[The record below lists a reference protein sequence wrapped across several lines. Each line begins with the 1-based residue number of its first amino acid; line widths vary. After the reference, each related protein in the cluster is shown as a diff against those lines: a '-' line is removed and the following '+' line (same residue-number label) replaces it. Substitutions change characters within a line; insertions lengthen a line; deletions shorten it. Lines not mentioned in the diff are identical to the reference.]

1 MYVAVVPNR
10 GSPPAIL
17 LRESYR
23 EAGKTK
29 NRTLA
34 NLSRWPAE
42 RIEQLR
48 AVLRGAKLLPAAEA
62 VEIVRALPHGHV
74 LAALDTARHIALDTV
89 LPRRAP
95 QRRRD
100 LALAL
105 IVARLLE
112 PAAKLATARMLD
124 PATASHSLG
133 EMLGLGKVA
142 AKEVYAA
149 LDWLGREQP
158 FIEATLAR
166 RHLKEGALLL
176 YDVTSTYLEGRC
188 CELAQHGYSRDHRGD
203 RPQIVIGLMCAA
215 DGCPV
220 AVEVFEGNT
229 ADPVTLA
236 AQIDKLRQR
245 FKLQRV
251 VMVGDRGV
259 LTSARIEQTLRPAG
273 LDWITALRAPAI
285 KQLAAAGGPLQPS
298 LFDDRDMAEI
308 TSLDYPGERLVVCKN
323 PLLAEERARK
333 RAELLAATEK
343 ELARIAARVQR
354 ARSPLHGAAAIGQA
368 VGAVLGRR
376 HMAKHF
382 HIGITDDTFSFAQ
395 DPLSIAAEA
404 ALDGIYV
411 VRTNL
416 PAEHS
421 DKVLA
426 VLHPPSA
433 AHARIMEKAGCEA
446 LFVSTGGVVGAYTGL
461 ADVGTA
467 TMTECVTI
475 AGWIADS
482 ISIPVIMDGD
492 TGHGGIMAVRRMVR
506 ECIRAG
512 IAGIR
517 IDDQPIESK
526 RKTQSAGVEVVP
538 LDQAI
543 ARYRAA
549 VDMKN
554 ELDPNFVVMAQ
565 CYARDASDGTLED
578 TIARLLAYRDEA
590 GVDWVQFES
599 PHSVDEIRAA
609 RAAVTW
615 PFSFMK
621 GKLGRYLDLD
631 EHLALGVTIAWY
643 PGFTHHVTW
652 AVLWDF
658 MTAFQ
663 SGGVKAWDAFVESRR
678 DRPYPLPE
686 VPDDGEGSEKQRVL
700 EKRYFSSG
708 DRRR

>member
-23 EAGKTK
+23 QAGKTK

-48 AVLRGAKLLPAAEA
+48 AVLRGDKLLPAAEA

-74 LAALDTARHIALDTV
+74 LAALGTARRLALDAV

-124 PATASHSLG
+124 SATASHSLG

-158 FIEATLAR
+158 FIEAQLAR

-188 CELAQHGYSRDHRGD
+188 CELAQHGYSRDHRSD

-215 DGCPV
+215 KPALAKAGGCPV

-229 ADPVTLA
+229 ADPVTLS
-236 AQIDKLRQR
+236 AQIDKLKQR
-245 FKLQRV
+245 FQLQRV
-251 VMVGDRGV
+251 VMVGDRGL

-285 KQLAAAGGPLQPS
+285 KQLAVAGGPLQPS
-298 LFDDRDMAEI
+298 LFTPAPAKAGDRDMAEI
-308 TSLDYPGERLVVCKN
+308 TSPDYPGERLVVCKN

-333 RAELLAATEK
+333 RAELLAVTEN

-354 ARSPLHGAAAIGQA
+354 ARSPLRGAAAIGQA
-368 VGAVLGRR
+368 VGAVLGQR

-382 HIGITDDTFSFAQ
+382 QIRITDDTFSFAQ
-395 DPLSIAAEA
+395 TPLSIAAEA

-411 VRTNL
+411 IRTNL
-416 PAEHS
+416 PA
-421 DKVLA
+421 
-426 VLHPPSA
+426 
-433 AHARIMEKAGCEA
+433 
-446 LFVSTGGVVGAYTGL
+446 
-461 ADVGTA
+461 
-467 TMTECVTI
+467 
-475 AGWIADS
+475 
-482 ISIPVIMDGD
+482 
-492 TGHGGIMAVRRMVR
+492 
-506 ECIRAG
+506 
-512 IAGIR
+512 
-517 IDDQPIESK
+517 
-526 RKTQSAGVEVVP
+526 TQSDAAATVRAYKSLSGVEHAFRSLKTVDLELRP
-538 LDQAI
+538 LFHWTAP
-543 ARYRAA
+543 R
-549 VDMKN
+549 VC
-554 ELDPNFVVMAQ
+554 AQ
-565 CYARDASDGTLED
+565 VLLCM
-578 TIARLLAYRDEA
+578 LAYYLQWHMRRSLAPMLFDEP
-590 GVDWVQFES
+590 D
-599 PHSVDEIRAA
+599 PAA
-609 RAAVTW
+609 REAQRTSPVAKAEPSPAAQRKAARKRTEPADGEPLPVH
-615 PFSFMK
+615 SFHTLL
-621 GKLGRYLDLD
+621 GDLATLTRNVVRLGRDRLTAILATPTPTQHRALDL
-631 EHLALGVTIAWY
+631 LGVTLA
-643 PGFTHHVTW
+643 
-652 AVLWDF
+652 A
-658 MTAFQ
+658 
-663 SGGVKAWDAFVESRR
+663 
-678 DRPYPLPE
+678 
-686 VPDDGEGSEKQRVL
+686 
-700 EKRYFSSG
+700 
-708 DRRR
+708 